1 MLRLSAIIHEYSLSI
16 RPADLWQLVINAPTT
31 SLLSVLT
38 VEKAR
43 TETAEILGEAL
54 DRCNS
59 RVITHPWEAR
69 RVWFICIDPLCYKSR
84 CCFTPSALHP
94 RFQASVFVCARLVGQ
109 AFVFACHADHLT
121 DLRRRKRLPTNPIH
135 ETAETARHDRDPPLV
150 RTRERGLRPL

>member
-1 MLRLSAIIHEYSLSI
+1 MLRLSGIIHEYSLSI

-69 RVWFICIDPLCYKSR
+69 QVWSFCFDPADSSGGCSGNKH
-84 CCFTPSALHP
+84 PSALS
-94 RFQASVFVCARLVGQ
+94 RVKARMLEV
-109 AFVFACHADHLT
+109 
-121 DLRRRKRLPTNPIH
+121 LR
-135 ETAETARHDRDPPLV
+135 
-150 RTRERGLRPL
+150 